1 MNIKLK
7 IRTKLILSFTSVAII
22 TALTGFTGYYI
33 MQEVKKQMKITKN
46 AVNVM
51 HSVTNGQK
59 HAYQFKI
66 GQNQT
71 DLNNARIF
79 IDSAVYFAQ
88 ANKAMYDWGENIERA
103 DKIINAGKSFSKNI
117 NEFASLIIAS
127 QNGSIVNDIQ
137 LSETWR
143 RIEDD
148 INTMLSYSDGMSNG
162 VIRVI
167 NYAVGTGN
175 KILLLGMIVTVL
187 LIFTLTF
194 VLARNI
200 NKQLGGEPSE
210 IAEIAEKIS
219 EGYLN
224 LNFDSQRE
232 IRGVYASMLKMR
244 QKLSEIVDQIN
255 STAISVLETSQQI
268 SDSSSQVAIGAN
280 TQVSSIQEVSDALQ
294 SMNSSID
301 ATSKNATNSEKIALQ
316 SVSKVRS
323 DYAEAEKALAS
334 LTELGSKL
342 SIIND
347 IAHQTNILSLNAAI
361 EAARAG
367 EHGKGFAVVAGEI
380 GKLANQSGTAAVDF
394 SKESERIAKTTF
406 MQLSEIVPDIE
417 KIVNYVKEITHSTLA
432 QQKEADRVNSSVYAM
447 SSVAQQNNES
457 ANSMN
462 AKAAY
467 LIEQAQELEAVIQFF
482 KRSAN

>member
-1 MNIKLK
+1 MKLTLK
-7 IRTKLILSFTSVAII
+7 IRTKLILSFAAVAVI

-46 AVNVM
+46 AFSVM

-66 GQNQT
+66 GRNQT
-71 DLNNARIF
+71 DLSNAMMF
-79 IDSAVYFAQ
+79 VDSAVYFAQ
-88 ANKAMYDWGENIERA
+88 ANKNMYDWGENIERA
-103 DKIINAGKSFSKNI
+103 EKIISAGESFNKNFK
-117 NEFASLIIAS
+117 EFASLLQS
-127 QNGSIVNDIQ
+127 TPNGEATDEAIV
-137 LSETWR
+137 SEAWKK
-143 RIEDD
+143 IEND
-148 INTMLSYSDGMSNG
+148 INTMLNYSDGMSNG

-187 LIFTLTF
+187 LIFSLTF
-194 VLARNI
+194 VLTRNI
-200 NKQLGGEPSE
+200 NKQLGGEPAE

-219 EGYLN
+219 EGFLDID
-224 LNFDSQRE
+224 LDSQRE
-232 IRGVYASMLKMR
+232 NWGVYASMLKMR
-244 QKLSEIVDQIN
+244 QKLSEIVERIN
-255 STAISVLETSQQI
+255 STAISVLEASQQI
-268 SDSSSQVAIGAN
+268 SENSSQVAISAN
-280 TQVSSIQEVSDALQ
+280 AQVSSIQEVSDALQ
-294 SMNSSID
+294 SMNNSID
-301 ATSKNATNSEKIALQ
+301 ATSKNATDSENIALQ
-316 SVSKVRS
+316 SVTKVQN

-334 LTELGSKL
+334 LNELGNKL

-380 GKLANQSGTAAVDF
+380 GKLANQSGSAAADF
-394 SKESERIAKTTF
+394 SRESERIAKTTF

-417 KIVNYVKEITHSTLA
+417 KIVNYVKEITISTLA
-432 QQKEADRVNSSVYAM
+432 QQKEADRVNSSVHAM

-462 AKAAY
+462 AKASY
-467 LIEQAQELEAVIQFF
+467 LIEQAQELEEVIHFF
-482 KRSAN
+482 KRNSN

>member
-1 MNIKLK
+1 MKLTLK
-7 IRTKLILSFTSVAII
+7 IRTKLILSFAAVAVI

-46 AVNVM
+46 AFSVM

-71 DLNNARIF
+71 DLNKALMF

-103 DKIINAGKSFSKNI
+103 DNIINAGKSFNNNFKK
-117 NEFASLIIAS
+117 FASLMQSSESVEFVDEAALLEIWK
-127 QNGSIVNDIQ
+127 SIEN
-137 LSETWR
+137 
-143 RIEDD
+143 D
-148 INTMLSYSDGMSNG
+148 INTMLNYSDGMSSG

-200 NKQLGGEPSE
+200 NKQLGGEPAE

-219 EGYLN
+219 EGYLD
-224 LNFDSQRE
+224 LNFDSMRE
-232 IRGVYASMLKMR
+232 SKGVYASMLNMR
-244 QKLSEIVDQIN
+244 QRLSEIVERIN
-255 STAISVLETSQQI
+255 STAISVLEASQQI
-268 SDSSSQVAIGAN
+268 SENSGQVATGAN
-280 TQVSSIQEVSDALQ
+280 AQVSSIQEVSVALQ

-301 ATSKNATNSEKIALQ
+301 ATSKNATDSEKIALQ
-316 SVSKVRS
+316 SVSKVQT

-334 LTELGSKL
+334 LNELGNKL

-380 GKLANQSGTAAVDF
+380 GKLANQSGSAAADF

-417 KIVNYVKEITHSTLA
+417 KIVKYVKEITVSTLA
-432 QQKEADRVNSSVYAM
+432 QQKEADRVNSSVHAM
-447 SSVAQQNNES
+447 SSIAQQNNES
-457 ANSMN
+457 ANNMN
-462 AKAAY
+462 AKASY

-482 KRSAN
+482 KRNSN